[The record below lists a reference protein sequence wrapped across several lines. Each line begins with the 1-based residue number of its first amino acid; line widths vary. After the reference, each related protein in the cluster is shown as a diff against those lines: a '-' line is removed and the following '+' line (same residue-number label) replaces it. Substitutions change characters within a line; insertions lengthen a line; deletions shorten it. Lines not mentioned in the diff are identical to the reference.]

1 MGRTDE
7 ALLLELAARG
17 SLDAAAELFERYWPV
32 AWKTAFAVVADRAAA
47 DDVAQDALQAAF
59 GALDRFER
67 GRPFEP
73 WLKRIVVN
81 RAIDELR
88 RARRNV
94 PALELATAAAVA
106 PELESSVAAVAGAVG
121 QLDHD
126 RRVVVVLRYWLDFTP
141 SDIAELLHIP
151 VGTVASRLNRAL
163 EQLRAELEES
173 NVA

>member
-7 ALLLELAARG
+7 ALLLELAGRG
-17 SLDAAAELFERYWPV
+17 SLDAAAALFERYWPV
-32 AWKTAFAVVADRAAA
+32 AWKAAYAVTGNRAAA
-47 DDVAQDALQAAF
+47 DDVAQDALQSAF
-59 GALDRFER
+59 GALDRFDR

-88 RARRNV
+88 RQQRAPTPFEFADE
-94 PALELATAAAVA
+94 PAADSTLTNAAVAAAVA
-106 PELESSVAAVAGAVG
+106 R
-121 QLDHD
+121 LDHD
-126 RRVVVVLRYWLDFTP
+126 RRVVVVLRYWLDYGP
-141 SDIAELLHIP
+141 NDISELLGVP

-163 EQLRAELEES
+163 EQLRAELEGR

>member
-32 AWKTAFAVVADRAAA
+32 AWKTAFAVTGDRAAA

-88 RARRNV
+88 RARRTA
-94 PALELATAAAVA
+94 PELELVAAAAVA
-106 PELESSVAAVAGAVG
+106 PELDSSIAAIGGAVAR
-121 QLDHD
+121 LDHD
-126 RRVVVVLRYWLDFTP
+126 RRVVVVLRYWLDFSP
-141 SDIAELLHIP
+141 SDIAALLQIP
-151 VGTVASRLNRAL
+151 IGTVASRLNRAL